1 MLHLM
6 ERRLIVGVLLQ
17 VYVKV
22 NQEAEAD
29 PSIHDEA
36 RSFFKRM
43 EDGQSRPGPL
53 HRDNTPTDLSRTPP

>member
-43 EDGQSRPGPL
+43 EDGQSSPEPL
-53 HRDNTPTDLSRTPP
+53 HCSNPATDLSRTPP